1 MGSPMKRGFRQ
12 AIVSASVFAALV
24 VVLVSVDGRV
34 RQQFGE
40 VVFGDAR
47 MSSLGSRVADLG
59 GALVDAA
66 RYQSIENGPMAAFA
80 AVGIVLVLFML
91 RT

>member
-1 MGSPMKRGFRQ
+1 MKFGFRQ
-12 AIVSASVFAALV
+12 TILSTSVFAALLFA
-24 VVLVSVDGRV
+24 LVSWDPRV

-40 VVFGDAR
+40 VLFGDAQT
-47 MSSLGSRVADLG
+47 SSLGVRVADLG
-59 GALVDAA
+59 GVLIDAV
-66 RYQSIENGPMAAFA
+66 RYQSIENGPMAVFA